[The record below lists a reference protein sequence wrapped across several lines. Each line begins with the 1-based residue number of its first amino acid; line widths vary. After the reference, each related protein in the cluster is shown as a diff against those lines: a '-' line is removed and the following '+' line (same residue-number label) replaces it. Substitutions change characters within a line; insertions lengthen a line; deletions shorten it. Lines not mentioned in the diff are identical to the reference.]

1 MATMKLALLAIVA
14 GIFITP
20 TVAIPTTVEA
30 QVLAGRNAARADRT
44 PRVTREQR
52 LSNLL
57 YEAEDR
63 LLEIEERMAEIQ
75 SAIDAAGQP
84 TPAQARQL
92 DQLTKRQAREK
103 AEIERLNAALN
114 P

>member
-1 MATMKLALLAIVA
+1 MKLALIAIA
-14 GIFITP
+14 FGIVLVP
-20 TVAIPTTVEA
+20 TVSVPTSAEA
-30 QVLAGRNAARADRT
+30 QVLAGSNAARADRT

-52 LSNLL
+52 LSKLL

-63 LLEIEERMAEIQ
+63 LLEIEERIAEIQ
-75 SAIDAAGQP
+75 AAIGPEGQP

-92 DQLTKRQAREK
+92 EQLTRRQAREK
-103 AEIERLNAALN
+103 SEIERLNAALN